1 MLNKIKK
8 LASLLTICSLMLTGC
23 SSSNEE
29 VKKTKENEDVL
40 VTLILDKGGVNDG
53 SFNQSAWSG
62 AQQASNELGVEVR
75 YLESNTDAEYGQNIE
90 TAVDLGSDLIIG
102 IGYNLSEHIEKAA
115 LSYEEQQFAI
125 IDGSFEEIP
134 DNVTSIVFDEEEA
147 GYLVGLIAA
156 KTMPDDNK
164 FGFIGGLEV
173 PAVVNYKNGFEK
185 GLLEVNPNA
194 TLSVQYANSFT
205 DAAKGKAISERYVSD
220 GINCILT
227 AGGGVNN
234 GVYETCSEKDK
245 YAIAVDMEQSYMY
258 PNNILTSAI
267 KKVDVGVSNAI
278 EKYLEG
284 SLKGGVTLT
293 YSILNNGVDYE
304 KTKLLSNETINYV
317 ESVKE
322 GFSK

>member
-205 DAAKGKAISERYVSD
+205 DAAKGKAISERY
-220 GINCILT
+220 
-227 AGGGVNN
+227 
-234 GVYETCSEKDK
+234 
-245 YAIAVDMEQSYMY
+245 
-258 PNNILTSAI
+258 
-267 KKVDVGVSNAI
+267 
-278 EKYLEG
+278 
-284 SLKGGVTLT
+284 
-293 YSILNNGVDYE
+293 
-304 KTKLLSNETINYV
+304 
-317 ESVKE
+317 
-322 GFSK
+322 